1 MNISI
6 FEYSECV
13 VLEQAVGY
21 FTSRFY
27 SKAFS
32 RTYTSRQTCTRYG
45 MNAFPSNV
53 QVAIFRAGGYF
64 KTTIDSKDLPRIAT
78 LTQIYTSCAHMRHAK
93 LA

>member
-1 MNISI
+1 MKFHMNISI

-53 QVAIFRAGGYF
+53 QVAIFRAGG
-64 KTTIDSKDLPRIAT
+64 
-78 LTQIYTSCAHMRHAK
+78 
-93 LA
+93 